1 MDEKT
6 DCKILTDKDSQYIID
21 MWRMPP
27 MALPQR
33 RQLASSLLA
42 CCFAREGGEAHGV
55 HHHYFHFDFA
65 ARARNKKRLAAPF
78 PNGSASLIV
87 GGR

>member
-1 MDEKT
+1 M
-6 DCKILTDKDSQYIID
+6 
-21 MWRMPP
+21 R
-27 MALPQR
+27 
-33 RQLASSLLA
+33 
-42 CCFAREGGEAHGV
+42 CFAREGGEANGV
-55 HHHYFHFDFA
+55 HNHYFHFDFA

>member
-1 MDEKT
+1 M
-6 DCKILTDKDSQYIID
+6 
-21 MWRMPP
+21 R
-27 MALPQR
+27 
-33 RQLASSLLA
+33 
-42 CCFAREGGEAHGV
+42 CFAREGGEANGV

-87 GGR
+87 GGRYPPKRVVPSFNSIVA